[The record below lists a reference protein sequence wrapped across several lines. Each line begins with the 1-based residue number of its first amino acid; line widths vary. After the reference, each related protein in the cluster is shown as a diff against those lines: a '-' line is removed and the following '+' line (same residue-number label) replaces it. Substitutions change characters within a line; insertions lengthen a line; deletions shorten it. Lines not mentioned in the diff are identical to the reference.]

1 MEIKES
7 GEMYLETIFIL
18 KSEKPYVRSVDIVE
32 TMNYS
37 KSSVSKA
44 VGILKETG
52 YITVDESGIIDFTEK
67 GFLRAKSIYDRHK
80 ILTDFLIKIGVSK
93 EIAEDDACKI
103 EHHISKE
110 TFDCIKNFTSKNN

>member
-1 MEIKES
+1 MVIKES

-18 KSEKPYVRSVDIVE
+18 KSEKPNVRSVDIVE

-52 YITVDESGIIDFTEK
+52 YITVDDQGVIDFTEK
-67 GFLRAKSIYDRHK
+67 GFLKAKSIYDRHK

-110 TFDCIKNFTSKNN
+110 TLESIKNYINKNN